1 MEDFNHI
8 LSSLLSPDNAT
19 RAAAELRLEEAKK
32 NPDALANALISAL
45 RHSSGVEQRSLCAV
59 LIRRV
64 RDDTICHAGR
74 TNSAHRAP

>member
-32 NPDALANALISAL
+32 SPDALANALISTL

-64 RDDTICHAGR
+64 RDDTICHAG
-74 TNSAHRAP
+74 